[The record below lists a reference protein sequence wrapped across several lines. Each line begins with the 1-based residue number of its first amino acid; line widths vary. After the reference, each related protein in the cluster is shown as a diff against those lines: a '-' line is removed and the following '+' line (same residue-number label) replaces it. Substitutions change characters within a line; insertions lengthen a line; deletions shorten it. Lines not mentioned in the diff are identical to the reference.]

1 MRYMV
6 YAERREPITFPTA
19 GEAVSKAWSLM
30 GSGATGLYIY
40 DNVRSRG
47 LFTMRLKACGVESS
61 SLARLSE
68 GANESWC
75 SLTGARPVRV
85 RP

>member
-40 DNVRSRG
+40 DNVTCEAFLPG
-47 LFTMRLKACGVESS
+47 EF
-61 SLARLSE
+61 ARLFKSRVVR
-68 GANESWC
+68 GAP
-75 SLTGARPVRV
+75 RR
-85 RP
+85 